1 MKLIIATTAAA
12 LLSTAAFA
20 DESTRYNDLRLDTS
34 KSAIELSGDHRET
47 LIGEDQSTRAAD
59 LRLDTSDDSG
69 VDASLSTRGSIQSP
83 GEGYIY
89 GGYGP
94 GNDSR

>member
-12 LLSTAAFA
+12 LFSTAAFA

-34 KSAIELSGDHRET
+34 DSAIEYSSAVREAVV
-47 LIGEDQSTRAAD
+47 GEDRSSRAAD
-59 LRLDTSDDSG
+59 LRLDTSDASD
-69 VDASLSTRGSIQSP
+69 VDADMSTRGAIQSP

-89 GGYGP
+89 GGYGK

>member
-12 LLSTAAFA
+12 LFSTAAFA

-34 KSAIELSGDHRET
+34 KSAIEYSSEIRET
-47 LIGEDQSTRAAD
+47 VVGEDRSSRAAD
-59 LRLDTSDDSG
+59 LRLDTSDNSG
-69 VDASLSTRGSIQSP
+69 VDASMSTRSSIQSP